1 MIIRNA
7 LICNRLG
14 LHARAA
20 AKLVQL
26 ANQYQSQV
34 FLSTDKMS
42 ANAKSILGVLTLAA
56 GKDTSLVIEVDGP
69 DEEEA
74 MGQIQSLIENR
85 FGED

>member
-56 GKDTSLVIEVDGP
+56 GKDTPLVIEVDGP

-74 MGQIQSLIENR
+74 MNQIQALIENR